1 VLSRINKSAKCT
13 VRITV
18 TSLWGQASLD
28 GGRGSPPPRTAPSS
42 SINVTHTQS
51 PLRLK
56 EPASRFPIHVLHVTP
71 KYDSRPLKWV
81 PAVAESG
88 GSLESDKPPRASPSL
103 YETAVHKANSRKH
116 CLPSFRVLHYNIIC
130 IRSPAFGGVPSLDPL
145 KGLWRAGLHWG
156 FPTLGSQT
164 TRHYKSSTRP
174 CSASKGESVLE
185 ISTQFPDIFFHN
197 NQIKIIAKKHS
208 LEVVP
213 ISVTF

>member
-1 VLSRINKSAKCT
+1 M
-13 VRITV
+13 
-18 TSLWGQASLD
+18 
-28 GGRGSPPPRTAPSS
+28 
-42 SINVTHTQS
+42 
-51 PLRLK
+51 
-56 EPASRFPIHVLHVTP
+56 
-71 KYDSRPLKWV
+71 
-81 PAVAESG
+81 AESG
-88 GSLESDKPPRASPSL
+88 GSLGSDKPPPASPSL

-130 IRSPAFGGVPSLDPL
+130 IRSPAFGSVPSLDPL
-145 KGLWRAGLHWG
+145 KGLGRAGLHWG

-174 CSASKGESVLE
+174 CSASKEGESSVLE
-185 ISTQFPDIFFHN
+185 VSTQFPDIFFRN